1 MARANGF
8 LKFTETF
15 PNEQSCLKYLEELR
29 WKGKVVSPFDEIS
42 KVYKCRN
49 GKYKCS
55 KTGKYFDAKTGT
67 MFAKTKLPL
76 RYWFYAMF
84 LFLLRGI
91 SSCRL
96 ACDLDITQATAWNML
111 YKIREYMDYLKIK
124 GESPSLPDRAEF
136 AFLITQQRLNH
147 VIKHLGI

>member
-29 WKGKVVSPFDEIS
+29 WKGKVVSPFDETS

-55 KTGKYFDAKTGT
+55 KTGKYFDNKKKADNK
-67 MFAKTKLPL
+67 KEPK
-76 RYWFYAMF
+76 
-84 LFLLRGI
+84 
-91 SSCRL
+91 
-96 ACDLDITQATAWNML
+96 
-111 YKIREYMDYLKIK
+111 K
-124 GESPSLPDRAEF
+124 RAN
-136 AFLITQQRLNH
+136 R
-147 VIKHLGI
+147 K